1 MSVTNF
7 PDGVKIG
14 PDASGTDRLP
24 LYEFDEYSTDSIV
37 FGTMAANAHQTIVVT
52 SVPNVRAG
60 ASIFARL
67 MNPSYLPHLLVQ
79 HCWASANNEV
89 SVMVRNLHTSSVAFQ
104 NDSLNFT
111 IFNTSAP

>member
-7 PDGVKIG
+7 PDGIKIG
-14 PDASGTDRLP
+14 PDASGNDRLP

-37 FGTMAANAHQTIVVT
+37 FGTMAAGAHQTIVIN

-79 HCWASANNEV
+79 HCWASADNQV
-89 SVMVRNLHTSSVAFQ
+89 SVMVRNLNSSSVVFD
-104 NDSLNFT
+104 NDSINLT